1 VSVRHDLRQGWRTF
15 VAMPGVTLA
24 AVLSLALGIGA
35 NTAIFSVAS
44 PLLLRPLPYAEPDG
58 LAILWNRSPGL
69 GIVEDWF
76 STAQYFDV
84 RNSGTFADVALA
96 IGANDNLIVD
106 GQPERIGTIR
116 LSSNLLPM
124 LGVRPLLGRLFTA
137 DDDRA
142 GVAGTA
148 LLGHGTWRRR
158 FGSDPAAVG
167 RSILVNGVSFR
178 IVGVLPDRFTLP
190 RDVLPTLGGVEQA
203 ELVLPLP
210 LDAEAPRLRTREDYN
225 ILARLKPGLTIAEAQ
240 ARMDALTARLRREH
254 PGVYPPN
261 GGLTFSVVPLH
272 EQVAGDVRRPLGIL
286 LGAVGVVLLIACA
299 NVAHLLLARAL
310 GRRREMAVRAAIGA
324 SRGRLV
330 RQLLVESLL
339 LAAAGGLAG
348 IAVAAAGVRAI
359 HALGAGTVPRLEA
372 VGLDPGVLAF
382 TALITLVA
390 GVLSGLAPAWRS
402 SRLDLTR
409 HLKTDGRGASGTG
422 SLWRRGHGLR
432 RLLVAGEIALAV
444 VLLVGAVLV
453 VRSVARLASVPPGF
467 DPAGTLTFELTMQ
480 GSRYEKAISGHL
492 AYRDLWQRIE
502 ALPGVTAAGAV
513 SALPLSQ
520 HFAWGPLTVEGRTR
534 APGEAFLNAD
544 MRFVEGRYFEAMRI
558 PLVDGRLFTASD
570 VRPGPLVAL
579 VDTHMAAQLWPG
591 QTAVGKRIQLGFG
604 DDPKAPWITIVG
616 VVGRVKQYAL
626 DGDSRI
632 ALYLAH
638 AQFPVR
644 AMSVVIR
651 SDAEP
656 VALTAAVRQALQAV
670 DPNLPLFRV
679 ATMDAR
685 VGESLA
691 RRRFLMVLLTL
702 FAGVACSLAM
712 VGCSGVLA
720 CLVSQGTRDLAI
732 RMALGATRRDVVR
745 LVVGHGLAIAGA
757 GIVAGLAAAALASRV
772 LDSLL
777 FEVRARDPWTFAAVA
792 AGTAT
797 VAALASLTPAWRAT
811 RIDPVRALAAD

>member
-1 VSVRHDLRQGWRTF
+1 
-15 VAMPGVTLA
+15 MPGVTLA

-84 RNSGTFADVALA
+84 RASGTFADVALA

-116 LSSNLLPM
+116 VSSNLLPM

-167 RSILVNGVSFR
+167 RAILVNGVSFR

-210 LDAEAPRLRTREDYN
+210 LDAEAPRIRTREDYN

-444 VLLVGAVLV
+444 VLLVGAALV

-467 DPAGTLTFELTMQ
+467 DPADTLTFELTMQ
-480 GSRYEKAISGHL
+480 GRRYEKAISGHL

-679 ATMDAR
+679 STMDAR

-702 FAGVACSLAM
+702 FAGAACSLAM